1 MTGIPLTDDID
12 SPTCT
17 CGYETNR
24 IGDPP
29 WSVHVCP
36 DLNCA
41 VHGIA
46 ANPKETP

>member
-1 MTGIPLTDDID
+1 MSGIPLTDDAG
-12 SPTCT
+12 SPVCT
-17 CGYETNR
+17 CHYEADPV
-24 IGDPP
+24 GEPP

-46 ANPKETP
+46 AEVDR